1 MSREFSKAAQNYPPS
16 GIRKMF
22 DLATQYPDAIKLTV
36 GEPNFDTPAYIK
48 EAAKKAM
55 DAGETH
61 YTPNAGMPVLRRAV
75 AEKHQKSHWDGYTAD
90 HVMVTV
96 GAMEGL
102 IRDTLPMA
110 VPLHSPPNKKK
121 HRSLT
126 AHVFS
131 GWKPLWHCKSVL

>member
-55 DAGETH
+55 DAGET
-61 YTPNAGMPVLRRAV
+61 TQVCLCCGGRWRRGIRRAT
-75 AEKHQKSHWDGYTAD
+75 GTA
-90 HVMVTV
+90 T
-96 GAMEGL
+96 
-102 IRDTLPMA
+102 
-110 VPLHSPPNKKK
+110 PP
-121 HRSLT
+121 T
-126 AHVFS
+126 M
-131 GWKPLWHCKSVL
+131 

>member
-1 MSREFSKAAQNYPPS
+1 MGRQFSNAALNYPAS

-22 DLATQYPDAIKLTV
+22 DLATKYPDAIKLTV

-61 YTPNAGMPVLRRAV
+61 YSPNAGMNVLREAI
-75 AEKHQKSHWDGYTAD
+75 AKKYASYDAGYTAD
-90 HVMVTV
+90 NVIVTV

-102 IRDTLPMA
+102 M
-110 VPLHSPPNKKK
+110 
-121 HRSLT
+121 LT
-126 AHVFS
+126 MMLLLDLSHD
-131 GWKPLWHCKSVL
+131 GR